1 MQNWS
6 ISSEICPENSYEIGS
21 FFTDCF
27 FGKVSSENF
36 SEIPVKSANFS
47 CVNPNVF
54 PCPKRTVLV
63 SFHLGLQ
70 IKVSQ
75 YTATRYILITTETTE
90 HHGNFDFFIFNTI
103 ECDWTTWLARWKV
116 DRSTPQ
122 SVRTLSVDR
131 ALQTQSRPVLNHFT
145 LPSPGDSYHFVLCTT
160 VQQKHS
166 PHNEI
171 TCTLYRVII
180 AHPHVPFNI
189 LLWIKTVWF
198 ECKLSCISDVYSAWM
213 WSAVHNLKSLY
224 PFTLIILLS
233 P

>member
-1 MQNWS
+1 M
-6 ISSEICPENSYEIGS
+6 E
-21 FFTDCF
+21 
-27 FGKVSSENF
+27 
-36 SEIPVKSANFS
+36 
-47 CVNPNVF
+47 
-54 PCPKRTVLV
+54 
-63 SFHLGLQ
+63 
-70 IKVSQ
+70 
-75 YTATRYILITTETTE
+75 ILI
-90 HHGNFDFFIFNTI
+90 DFIFNTI
-103 ECDWTTWLARWKV
+103 ECDRTTWLARWKV

-160 VQQKHS
+160 IQQKHS

-213 WSAVHNLKSLY
+213 WSAVHNLKSVY
-224 PFTLIILLS
+224 PFYPNYSTFSIDKVKWTNKWCDKQCICT
-233 P
+233 PV

>member
-1 MQNWS
+1 M
-6 ISSEICPENSYEIGS
+6 
-21 FFTDCF
+21 
-27 FGKVSSENF
+27 
-36 SEIPVKSANFS
+36 
-47 CVNPNVF
+47 NPDV
-54 PCPKRTVLV
+54 C
-63 SFHLGLQ
+63 
-70 IKVSQ
+70 
-75 YTATRYILITTETTE
+75 
-90 HHGNFDFFIFNTI
+90 FNTWI
-103 ECDWTTWLARWKV
+103 VNNGYGCISPRISDQSSAIHSDFLDTDNNWNNWTSWKFWFILFSMWSNDWQDERLTSQL
-116 DRSTPQ
+116 PQ

-213 WSAVHNLKSLY
+213 WSAVHNFISLY

-233 P
+233 L